1 MQLQTIANGTLTNI
15 TDEFYVSEDNS
26 NVPLE
31 LCRIVSYYHL
41 VEAIDNGSDI
51 HSKLRVNAAN
61 AVAYW
66 VSLPNTVSYN

>member
-1 MQLQTIANGTLTNI
+1 M
-15 TDEFYVSEDNS
+15 
-26 NVPLE
+26 
-31 LCRIVSYYHL
+31 SYYHL

-61 AVAYW
+61 AVTYW

>member
-1 MQLQTIANGTLTNI
+1 
-15 TDEFYVSEDNS
+15 
-26 NVPLE
+26 
-31 LCRIVSYYHL
+31 VSYYHL